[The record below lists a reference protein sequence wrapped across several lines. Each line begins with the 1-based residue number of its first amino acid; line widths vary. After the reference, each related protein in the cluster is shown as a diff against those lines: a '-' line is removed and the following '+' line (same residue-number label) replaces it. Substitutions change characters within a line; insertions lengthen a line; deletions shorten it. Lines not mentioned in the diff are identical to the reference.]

1 MDICSGTEACIVH
14 RKALRSSKAKTSIM
28 QESGAITDITVI
40 SVFHIARHLLGNS
53 FTSASS
59 QIYFLL
65 IVLSLSGL
73 KCSSCFKLFQ
83 SLPTC
88 RGHQSSKAE
97 PKGREAQ
104 LCPQPGRSAAEA
116 RPAGISLETESA
128 KGLEQT
134 GFE

>member
-1 MDICSGTEACIVH
+1 MDIWSGTEACIVL
-14 RKALRSSKAKTSIM
+14 RKALQFSKPKTSIM
-28 QESGAITDITVI
+28 QESGAVTVI
-40 SVFHIARHLLGNS
+40 KIILIFRIARHLLGNS

-59 QIYFLL
+59 QNYFLL
-65 IVLSLSGL
+65 IVLSFSGRN
-73 KCSSCFKLFQ
+73 CSSCFKPLQ
-83 SLPTC
+83 SLLAC